1 MANELIVKR
10 LSDGIETEIS
20 RDALT
25 GGWDVHVER
34 PTEGEDEGS
43 LIITLEP
50 KDTPNKIQLL
60 RVEEFR
66 GEDGDH
72 YFAGVAVNGEI
83 VFPSEGYSNASDRN
97 TAAESLAEAFGV
109 EVVDRAEPIVDSSP
123 NPDVTQEEIEANELL
138 KLEEEEAAAASE
150 EFGGG
155 IERRRRSGTALPEV
169 ASTSS
174 PALAQEVIDTAEALA
189 ADAAAAQELR
199 DEAEKVRAGEQLE
212 GQVTVEEAVEF
223 SVLEAKTVEEL
234 KELASELDIEGR
246 SSMNKAELVAAIAAA
261 APEEFEE
268 G

>member
-10 LSDGIETEIS
+10 VSDGIETELS

-25 GGWDVHVER
+25 GGWDVHVDR
-34 PTEGEDEGS
+34 PTEGDDEGN
-43 LIITLEP
+43 LVITLEP
-50 KDTPNKIQLL
+50 KNTPNKIQLL

-66 GEDGDH
+66 GEDDQF

-83 VFPSEGYSNASDRN
+83 VYPSEGYSNAGDRHS
-97 TAAESLAEAFGV
+97 AAASLASAFGV
-109 EVVDRAEPIVDSSP
+109 DVVDRAEPVVDDSP
-123 NPDVTQEEIEANELL
+123 NPDVTQEEIEANEL
-138 KLEEEEAAAASE
+138 KHLEEEEAAAASE

-199 DEAEKVRAGEQLE
+199 DEAEKIRAGEQLE
-212 GQVTVEEAVEF
+212 GQTE
-223 SVLEAKTVEEL
+223 VEEL
-234 KELASELDIEGR
+234 IEEATLEELRARASELDIPGR
-246 SSMNKAELVAAIAAA
+246 SSMNKAELAEAIAAA
-261 APEEFEE
+261 ETPEV
-268 G
+268 

>member
-25 GGWDVHVER
+25 GGWDVHVDR
-34 PTEGEDEGS
+34 PTSGENAGS

-60 RVEEFR
+60 RVEEFK
-66 GEDGDH
+66 GSNDEF

-83 VFPSEGYSNASDRN
+83 VYPSEGYSNTRDRHS
-97 TAAESLAEAFGV
+97 AAESLAEAFGV
-109 EVVDRAEPIVDSSP
+109 EVVDRAEVPVDSSP
-123 NPDVTQEEIEANELL
+123 NPDVTEEEIEANEL
-138 KLEEEEAAAASE
+138 KHLEEEEQQAALE

-155 IERRRRSGTALPEV
+155 IERRRRAGTALPEV

-174 PALAQEVIDTAEALA
+174 PAAAQEVIDTAEALA

-199 DEAEKVRAGEQLE
+199 DEAEKIRAGEQLE
-212 GQVTVEEAVEF
+212 GQTE
-223 SVLEAKTVEEL
+223 VEEL
-234 KELASELDIEGR
+234 IEEATLEQLRERASELDIPGR
-246 SSMNKAELVAAIAAA
+246 SSMNKAELAAA
-261 APEEFEE
+261 VASAEAEES
-268 G
+268 